1 MRAAKS
7 SARFFVFVGASER
20 GWGQSN
26 LHPQRRPEGRRK
38 EHQHMKHATFADLGV
53 SGVVVEELAS
63 RGFATPFAVQELVIP
78 DVLAGRDVLA
88 QSPTGSGKTLAFGV
102 PMVERLNDRDPR
114 PSALVLAPTREL
126 AIQIVDDLRPL
137 AHARAL
143 SIAPVYGGAGIVK
156 QARIAAR
163 AHILVA
169 TPGRLLDLIDRR
181 DVSLDRV
188 RMLVLDEADRMLD
201 MGFRPVV
208 DRIVKMTSSERQTL
222 LFSATLQ
229 GEVGRIAKAYTTD
242 PRRHEHAHSAQRKG
256 DVEHRFV
263 TVSHDGKVARL
274 VTELSAAERG
284 LTLVF
289 VRTKRG
295 ADRLVKRLAS
305 SSVRAVA
312 MHGDKSQGQ
321 RERALANF
329 EAGVVDTL
337 VATDVAA
344 RGIDVAGITHV
355 INYDIPATGDDY
367 VHRVGRTARAGASGV
382 GVTLVAHDQKR
393 ELAGMVGGLGLHR
406 ELELG
411 GLPSDDTR
419 REGAPRAHSRGARR
433 AAPGAA
439 FPRSSSGSRSGS
451 HKGGGAARGG
461 RRRSR

>member
-1 MRAAKS
+1 MGSVESPFAAT
-7 SARFFVFVGASER
+7 ADAAV
-20 GWGQSN
+20 
-26 LHPQRRPEGRRK
+26 RRSTN
-38 EHQHMKHATFADLGV
+38 HMKHETFADLGV
-53 SGVVVEELAS
+53 SEVVVNELS
-63 RGFATPFAVQELVIP
+63 ERGIAEPFPVQRMVIP
-78 DVLAGRDVLA
+78 DMLAGHDVLA

-102 PMVERLNDRDPR
+102 PLVELLKDSDAR

-126 AIQIVDDLRPL
+126 ALQIVEDLRPI

-143 SIAPVYGGAGIVK
+143 SIAAVYGGAGIVK

-181 DVSLDRV
+181 EVSLSRIKL
-188 RMLVLDEADRMLD
+188 LVLDEADRMLD

-208 DRIVKMTSSERQTL
+208 DRIVKMTASERQTL

-229 GEVGRIAKAYTTD
+229 GEVGRIAKAYTSN
-242 PRRHEHAHSAQRKG
+242 PRRHEHAHSAERKG
-256 DVEHRFV
+256 DVEHRFHM
-263 TVSHDGKVARL
+263 VSHEGKVDRL
-274 VTELSAAERG
+274 VTELSGSERG

-355 INYDIPATGDDY
+355 INYDIPATREDY
-367 VHRVGRTARAGASGV
+367 VHRIGRTARAGASGV
-382 GVTLVAHDQKR
+382 GVTLVAHDQAR
-393 ELAGMVGGLGLHR
+393 ELAGMVSELGLDR
-406 ELELG
+406 EL
-411 GLPSDDTR
+411 GLAGIATGER
-419 REGAPRAHSRGARR
+419 PRA
-433 AAPGAA
+433 
-439 FPRSSSGSRSGS
+439 
-451 HKGGGAARGG
+451 GGH
-461 RRRSR
+461 

>member
-1 MRAAKS
+1 
-7 SARFFVFVGASER
+7 
-20 GWGQSN
+20 
-26 LHPQRRPEGRRK
+26 
-38 EHQHMKHATFADLGV
+38 MKDATFASLGV
-53 SGVVVEELAS
+53 SEVVVNELAQ
-63 RGFATPFAVQELVIP
+63 RGIEKPFAVQSMVIP
-78 DVLAGRDVLA
+78 DVLAGHDVLA

-102 PMVERLNDRDPR
+102 PMVERIKDSDAR

-126 AIQIVDDLRPL
+126 ASQIVDDLRPI

-143 SIAPVYGGAGIVK
+143 SIAAVYGGAGIVK
-156 QARIAAR
+156 QARLAGR

-169 TPGRLLDLIDRR
+169 TPGRLMDLIDRR
-181 DVSLDRV
+181 DVSLKQIRL
-188 RMLVLDEADRMLD
+188 LVLDEADRMLD

-208 DRIVKMTSSERQTL
+208 DKIVKMCARERQTL

-229 GEVGRIAKAYTTD
+229 GEVGNLAKAYTTN
-242 PRRHEHAHSAQRKG
+242 PRRHEHAHSEERKG

-263 TVSHDGKVARL
+263 TVSHDAKVSRL
-274 VTELSAAERG
+274 VAELGEAERG

-305 SSVRAVA
+305 NNVRAVA

-355 INYDIPATGDDY
+355 INFDIPGSREDY
-367 VHRVGRTARAGASGV
+367 VHRIGRTARAGASGT
-382 GVTLVAHDQKR
+382 GVTFVVHDQAR
-393 ELAGMVGGLGLHR
+393 ELVSMVRDLGLHR

-411 GLPSDDTR
+411 GLPSDATGQR
-419 REGAPRAHSRGARR
+419 SGGSQQNARASRNRGRSGPARN
-433 AAPGAA
+433 G
-439 FPRSSSGSRSGS
+439 SGSPRTGSARSGS
-451 HKGGGAARGG
+451 GAGNRSGAARAG
-461 RRRSR
+461 RR